1 MRTTHHQRGFTLVE
15 LIMVIV
21 LMGVIGGMV
30 SVFMKSPIDAY
41 FDSAR
46 RAALTDVAD
55 TTVRRIARDIHKAL
69 PNSIRLPTGNTC
81 MEFIPTKT
89 GARYRASG
97 SGSLDF
103 VGITSYTKFN
113 MLASNTVVGT
123 AAIPVDQQIK
133 KDDLIVVY
141 NLGIPGS
148 DAYELSNTAVSAAPD
163 TPTGSPSETPISITY
178 STGLTHFPLASA
190 SNRFHVVPAHEQVVS
205 YVHVAGAAS
214 AAGDAMGTL
223 YRYARP
229 ALSAAYPL
237 PASCA
242 ALAAVM
248 LADTAHPPAVLANSV
263 STGSFAYDAASQRNA
278 IVQMTLGLT
287 RSNETVSLYHEIH
300 VDNTP

>member
-205 YVHVAGAAS
+205 YVFVAGAAS

-263 STGSFAYDAASQRNA
+263 STGSFAYDAASRRNA

-287 RSNETVSLYHEIH
+287 RSKETVSLYHEIH

>member
-1 MRTTHHQRGFTLVE
+1 MRTTAYQRGFTLVE
-15 LIMVIV
+15 LVMVIV

-30 SVFMKSPIDAY
+30 AVFMKSPIDAY

-55 TTVRRIARDIHKAL
+55 TTVRRMARDIRKAL

-81 MEFIPTKT
+81 MEFIPTRT
-89 GARYRASG
+89 GGRYRAEG
-97 SGSLDF
+97 ADALDF
-103 VGITSYTKFN
+103 AGTTTTATFN
-113 MLASNTVVGT
+113 MLGSNTSFAG
-123 AAIPVDQQIK
+123 AALPADQQIASG
-133 KDDLIVVY
+133 DLIVVY

-148 DAYELSNTAVSAAPD
+148 DAYELSNTAVSAAPG

-190 SNRFHVVPAHEQVVS
+190 SNRFHVVPADEQVVS
-205 YVHVAGAAS
+205 YVHVAGVAS

-237 PASCA
+237 PADCV
-242 ALAAVM
+242 ALESAM
-248 LADTAHPPAVLANSV
+248 WADTAHPPAVLANNV
-263 STGSFAYDAASQRNA
+263 STGSFAYDASSQRNA
-278 IVQMTLGLT
+278 ILQMTLGLT
-287 RSNETVSLYHEIH
+287 RSNETVSLYHEVH